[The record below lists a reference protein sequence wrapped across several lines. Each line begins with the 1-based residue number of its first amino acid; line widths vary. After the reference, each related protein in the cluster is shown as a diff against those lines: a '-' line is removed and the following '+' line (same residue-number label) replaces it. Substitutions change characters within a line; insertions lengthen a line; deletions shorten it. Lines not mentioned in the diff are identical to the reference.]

1 MPRSLMVKVLA
12 SGVERHVHGEVALF
26 ALEVAALGQGLQLLR
41 GIYSVRYHLTQENLM
56 VRIEKLFDDGENV
69 FSRNPDVTFFIS

>member
-1 MPRSLMVKVLA
+1 
-12 SGVERHVHGEVALF
+12 VHGEVALF

-41 GIYSVRYHLTQENLM
+41 GIDSVRYHLTQENLM

-69 FSRNPDVTFFIS
+69 LSRNPMLPFFIS